1 MKIRTAAQ
9 FAAAHN
15 AWLESPDDDPHALA
29 IEAESEDVADELSKH
44 IDAIQTALSAAKKGA
59 SFSRRRA
66 LDDAIRAF
74 ETAADEFTA
83 AIAEARLERAEAG
96 RDGL

>member
-15 AWLESPDDDPHALA
+15 AWLESPDDDPQALA
-29 IEAESEDVADELSKH
+29 IEEESSDVAAELEEH
-44 IDAIQTALSAAKKGA
+44 VDALFAAIDKAKERASLRMRQDLNGAYAELDCAWCRLTAS
-59 SFSRRRA
+59 
-66 LDDAIRAF
+66 
-74 ETAADEFTA
+74 
-83 AIAEARLERAEAG
+83 IAEARLKSAVAG